1 MVAAKRKTTKDA
13 NPQPML
19 ALGWDG
25 VPAPVADDEAPDA
38 PSLEVAETAAAP
50 DEAEPDEQPL
60 PVVTE
65 SEPPAELVEEA
76 DSEPFAEEQPAPL
89 VPEPEA
95 APADEPPPASA
106 AEDLRIRPEPSAEPV
121 PLSPAP
127 VPERRSPLTDSGQGS
142 VGARLG
148 EARRQAG
155 LTVARVAEE
164 TCLPIRFIEDLENG
178 KLADLLPL
186 NFSRSYVRRLCE
198 VYCLPE
204 AGIVKDFVR
213 EYEAQQDSV
222 EPYRSAFHVAP
233 DRDEGASKVVYVP
246 SQMIGEQREGR
257 SLTVGSVVAGVMVLV
272 AVALSV
278 TTVTLA
284 LRRLH
289 REQSP
294 VETEQ
299 AASAQ
304 PEPAPGEQ
312 PAPALPPIDLR
323 RLILPEELPL
333 DELPIPK

>member
-13 NPQPML
+13 DPQPML

-25 VPAPVADDEAPDA
+25 VRAPDVAD
-38 PSLEVAETAAAP
+38 ETADTPAHELAEAAVP
-50 DEAEPDEQPL
+50 EEGALDEQP
-60 PVVTE
+60 PPAVAE
-65 SEPPAELVEEA
+65 SEPPAELVQ
-76 DSEPFAEEQPAPL
+76 EQPPPL

-95 APADEPPPASA
+95 VPEDEPLPAPV
-106 AEDLRIRPEPSAEPV
+106 AEDLRIRPEPSAGPA
-121 PLSPAP
+121 PLPPAP

-142 VGARLG
+142 VGSRLG

-164 TCLPIRFIEDLENG
+164 TCLPTRFIEDLENG
-178 KLADLLPL
+178 KFADLLPL

-246 SQMIGEQREGR
+246 SQMIGEHREGR

-272 AVALSV
+272 AVALSA

-284 LRRLH
+284 LRRLYG
-289 REQSP
+289 EKQP
-294 VETEQ
+294 VEAEQ

-304 PEPAPGEQ
+304 PKAGESDPRAPAP
-312 PAPALPPIDLR
+312 PLIDLR

-333 DELPIPK
+333 DALEIPK